1 MLEHVRSRLRE
12 FGQEHLLR
20 WWNELDD
27 PALAA
32 LLASIDRVDFA
43 LLGQLFQQSKDAPAA
58 AESLRQKARRAT
70 PPAGLIRQ
78 PRSTADKA
86 EWQAAR
92 DCGAALLTAG
102 RVGAILVAGGQG
114 TRLDFPHPKGMFP
127 IGPVSGKSL
136 FQLLAEQLLAR
147 GRRAGVT
154 IPYYIMTSDATHDE
168 TVDFFRTHNSFGL
181 DPNDVRFFQQGSMP
195 AVDATTG
202 RVLLAG
208 KGELSQSPDGHGG
221 MLSALASSGLLDD
234 MRKRGIESLYYHQV
248 DNPLAR
254 VCDPEFLGFHS
265 LRDADVS
272 VKVVAKRLPRE
283 KMGVAVDVDGQTQ
296 IIEYSDLPDDVAAQR
311 DDQGEIRFW
320 AGSTAI
326 HVFSRTFIQRLVD
339 QRTDLPFHIARKQVS
354 YLDDAGQVV
363 MPATENAFKFERFI
377 FDVLPLARKT
387 LVVEADRET
396 EFNPLKNKTGEFSPP
411 DVQRSLMALHRS
423 WLRVSGVDVADD
435 VAVEINPLFALG
447 PEDIAARLTDLRQI
461 ESALAGSQHGVHV
474 TD

>member
-20 WWNELDD
+20 WWDELDD
-27 PALAA
+27 PPRAA
-32 LLASIDRVDFA
+32 LLAAIDHVDFS
-43 LLGQLFQQSKDAPAA
+43 LLEQLVQQSKEAPAA
-58 AESLRQKARRAT
+58 AESLRRKAHRAT
-70 PPAGLIRQ
+70 PPAALIRQ
-78 PRSTADKA
+78 PQSTSDKA

-92 DCGAALLTAG
+92 DRGTALLAAG

-127 IGPVSGKSL
+127 IGPVSNKSL

-147 GRRAGVT
+147 GRRAGVA
-154 IPYYIMTSDATHDE
+154 IPYYVMTSDATHNE
-168 TVDFFRTHNSFGL
+168 TVDYFRTHNFLGL
-181 DPNDVRFFQQGSMP
+181 DPGIVHFFQQGNMP
-195 AVDATTG
+195 AVDDLTG

-234 MRKRGIESLYYHQV
+234 MRRRGIEYLYYHQV
-248 DNPLAR
+248 DNPLAS
-254 VCDPEFLGFHS
+254 VCDPEFIGFHA

-272 VKVVAKRLPRE
+272 VKVVAKRSPAE

-311 DDQGEIRFW
+311 DEQGEIRLW

-326 HVFSRTFIQRLVD
+326 HVFSRAFLQRLAD
-339 QRTDLPFHIARKQVS
+339 QRIELPFHIARKQVS
-354 YLDDAGQVV
+354 YLDDSGQVV
-363 MPATENAFKFERFI
+363 APTKENAFKFERFI
-377 FDVLPLARKT
+377 FDVLPLARKA

-396 EFNPLKNKTGEFSPP
+396 EFNPLKNKEGECSPQ
-411 DVQRSLMALHRS
+411 DVRRSLMALHRS
-423 WLRVSGVDVADD
+423 WLRRSGVDVVDD
-435 VAVEINPLFALG
+435 VPVEISPLFALG
-447 PEDIAARLTDLRQI
+447 PEDVSARPAELQRM
-461 ESALAGSQHGVHV
+461 ESVLKRSQHGVHL